1 MLILNEG
8 WVIIVLSCILDE
20 LVQIVTLSDGQ
31 SWGGEYNRII
41 WIKNKQELN
50 KQK

>member
-8 WVIIVLSCILDE
+8 WIIIVLSCILDE
-20 LVQIVTLSDGQ
+20 LVQIFTLSDGQ
-31 SWGGEYNRII
+31 YWGGQYNRII